1 MANFDTS
8 PEFTKEIR
16 KLEATDRAHA
26 DVFNALLQFL
36 VKNEMY
42 LRQRCDNTILIG
54 TNDTDIPVGSTLF
67 VTDGV
72 NPPIPVSFE
81 YGEFSNINISENPP
95 DGTEENWGKIQGK
108 LTVAEEA
115 ETDTVFFA
123 QINSI

>member
-16 KLEATDRAHA
+16 KLEVTDRAHA

-42 LRQRCDNTILIG
+42 LKQRCDNTVLIG
-54 TNDTDIPVGSTLF
+54 TATTDIPIGSTLF
-67 VTDGV
+67 VTDDE
-72 NPPIPVSFE
+72 NPPTPVSFE
-81 YGEFSNINISENPP
+81 RGEFSNIKISENPP
-95 DGTEENWGKIQGK
+95 DGTEENWGKIEGK
-108 LTVAEEA
+108 LTVAEEP

-123 QINSI
+123 HINSK